1 MKKKARGYDGKTA
14 FKAGL
19 AYDKET
25 GKGIDELVD
34 LQAREAQCGCGID
47 CCERELVLTDK
58 GNDHFMSLYFENGG
72 AFVRDNTTNVVY
84 ELTMT
89 PLES

>member
-1 MKKKARGYDGKTA
+1 MGNGKKGYNGKTA
-14 FKAGL
+14 FRAGI

-34 LQAREAQCGCGID
+34 LQAREAECGCGID
-47 CCERELVLTDK
+47 CCDQELVLTDK
-58 GNDHFMSLYFENGG
+58 TTGAFMSLYFDNGG
-72 AFVRDNTTNVVY
+72 AFVRNNTTNVVY